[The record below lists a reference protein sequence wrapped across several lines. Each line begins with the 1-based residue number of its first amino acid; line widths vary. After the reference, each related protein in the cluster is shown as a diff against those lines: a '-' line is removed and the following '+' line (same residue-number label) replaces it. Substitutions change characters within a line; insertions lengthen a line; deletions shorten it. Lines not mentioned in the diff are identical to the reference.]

1 MELTRHDAGEMRRHE
16 ETYATDVSERGGEVD
31 GIPPPENRLFYPAL
45 DGLRGFAL
53 MLVFCQHYL
62 ELPWGWTGVDL
73 FFVLSGFLITGI
85 LYDSRERAGRVR
97 TFYMRRTLRIFP
109 LYYGV
114 LLLLLLSTPVLHW
127 QWSAFWWAWPAYLGN
142 YLRFLQFGHATPALA
157 QAMFGD
163 LTQRAGRQVVVHVGH
178 FWSLCVEEQFYLVW
192 PWVVFAVRDRRR
204 LMLCCV
210 AAVLLAPVARVVAA
224 AVAPPYFMEP
234 LVGTVVLTPLRADA
248 LLLGGLL
255 ALLLRGAQ
263 ARWVMRA
270 ARWCGWAALPLL
282 ALLLVRTL
290 HPHRIYAYP
299 AGTLTWGIT
308 LADGLAAVLVLLSLD
323 PGSWVYRVF
332 TLRPL
337 RWLGRISYG
346 AYLFHDLPHEAYV
359 GAATW
364 IGASVPFVG
373 VHVRTFSAMLALPC
387 TLVLAALSFRYF
399 ETPILRWKERLAPA

>member
-1 MELTRHDAGEMRRHE
+1 MKQDE
-16 ETYATDVSERGGEVD
+16 ETYAVEASERGGEAD

-53 MLVFCQHYL
+53 LLVFCQHYL

-85 LYDSRERAGRVR
+85 LYDSRDRAGRVR
-97 TFYMRRTLRIFP
+97 TFYLRRTLRIFP

-114 LLLLLLSTPVLHW
+114 LLLLLALTPLLHW
-127 QWSAFWWAWPAYLGN
+127 QWSVFWWAWPAYLGN
-142 YLRFLQFGHATPALA
+142 YLRLLQFGHATPALS

-163 LTQRAGRQVVVHVGH
+163 LTRGAGSHEVVHVGH

-192 PWVVFAVRDRRR
+192 PWVVFAVRDRWR
-204 LMLCCV
+204 LMACCV
-210 AAVLLAPVARVVAA
+210 AAVIVAPMARVVLAA
-224 AVAPPYFMEP
+224 EAPPYFMQ
-234 LVGTVVLTPLRADA
+234 LQGTLALTPLRADA

-263 ARWVMRA
+263 AQWTMRA
-270 ARWCGWAALPLL
+270 ARWCGWAVLPLL
-282 ALLLVRTL
+282 ALLMVRTV
-290 HPHRIYAYP
+290 HRHQIYAYP

-308 LADGLAAVLVLLSLD
+308 LVDLLAAVLILLSLE
-323 PGSWVYRVF
+323 PGSVVYRAF

-346 AYLFHDLPHEAYV
+346 AYVFHDLPNMMYV
-359 GAATW
+359 RAATW
-364 IGASVPFVG
+364 IGHSVPFVG
-373 VHVRTFSAMLALPC
+373 VHVRTGAAVIALPC

-399 ETPILRWKERLAPA
+399 ETPFLRLKERLAPS